1 MNDEQHRYV
10 LAPGDDLTNEDARV
24 SAIATATWTPEVIIS
39 YEAMI
44 AEQEINN

>member
-1 MNDEQHRYV
+1 MNNI
-10 LAPGDDLTNEDARV
+10 G
-24 SAIATATWTPEVIIS
+24 TATWTPEVIIS